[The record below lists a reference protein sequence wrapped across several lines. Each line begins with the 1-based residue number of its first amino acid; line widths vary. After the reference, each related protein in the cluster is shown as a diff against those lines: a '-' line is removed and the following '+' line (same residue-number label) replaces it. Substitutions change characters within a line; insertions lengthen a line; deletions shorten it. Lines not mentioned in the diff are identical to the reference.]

1 MKYFSVTHGMKNFGH
16 CSFNKTNNFNTPNLA
31 SGAFSENAI
40 SPINEKVY
48 GFNISDIRANL
59 TFCNSQRMGFGKFAY
74 SGYYFSTVIWHL
86 YVPLKFEM
94 LFRLIICSSLLKGDI
109 PF

>member
-1 MKYFSVTHGMKNFGH
+1 MDFMSIQNCFISTNKMKYFSVTHGMKKFGH
-16 CSFNKTNNFNTPNLA
+16 CSFNLA

-74 SGYYFSTVIWHL
+74 SGYYFSTVI
-86 YVPLKFEM
+86 
-94 LFRLIICSSLLKGDI
+94 
-109 PF
+109 